1 MHCPRY
7 AQDIIT
13 TMQVPP
19 GMMSCVDCAECK
31 MQDVPQLAR
40 LLLTV
45 LVEDS
50 LRLRLA
56 AAARA
61 TALQFA
67 PSVIADRCELTH
79 FRA

>member
-1 MHCPRY
+1 MISGSHLWQG
-7 AQDIIT
+7 AD
-13 TMQVPP
+13 
-19 GMMSCVDCAECK
+19 CVWAVCA
-31 MQDVPQLAR
+31 QDVPQLAR

-56 AAARA
+56 SAARA

-67 PSVIADRCELTH
+67 PSVIADRCSLLSLML
-79 FRA
+79 